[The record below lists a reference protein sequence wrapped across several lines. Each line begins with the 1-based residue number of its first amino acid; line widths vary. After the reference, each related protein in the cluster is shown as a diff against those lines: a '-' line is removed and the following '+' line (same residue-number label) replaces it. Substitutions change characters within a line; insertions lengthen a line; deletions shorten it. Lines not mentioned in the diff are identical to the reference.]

1 MKSAMVKKKR
11 KPSKKKR
18 KPRSEA
24 EGHWV
29 NMSPRLRA
37 VLLKQR
43 EAFVKKFGREPGL
56 TEPVFFDPSADDP
69 QPLDADE
76 VTAGL
81 LDACERAGL
90 DPDQVFSH
98 LGWGQDLDAYRKKI
112 Q

>member
-1 MKSAMVKKKR
+1 MVKKKQ
-11 KPSKKKR
+11 KPKSQADGKH
-18 KPRSEA
+18 E
-24 EGHWV
+24 V
-29 NMSPRLRA
+29 TMSPELRA

-43 EAFVKKFGREPGL
+43 EAFVQKFGREPGL
-56 TEPVFFDPSADDP
+56 TESVFFDPTTDDP

-81 LDACERAGL
+81 LKACEQAGL

-98 LGWGQDLDAYRKKI
+98 LGWEEDLDEYRKKI